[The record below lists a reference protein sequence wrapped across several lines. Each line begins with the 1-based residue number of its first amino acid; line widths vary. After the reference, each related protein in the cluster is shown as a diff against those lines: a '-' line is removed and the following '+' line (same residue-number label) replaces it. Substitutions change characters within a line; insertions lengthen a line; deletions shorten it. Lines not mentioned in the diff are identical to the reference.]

1 MSSLNT
7 NVKMSAIT
15 KKYVVAIMEGSDKY
29 NTVEDVPTLYK
40 SKVKNVFN
48 DMLTAEEIT
57 QEEHDKYL
65 GLTELEVEG
74 KVTE

>member
-40 SKVKNVFN
+40 SKVKNAFN
-48 DMLTAEEIT
+48 DMLAAEEIT
-57 QEEHDKYL
+57 QEEYNKYL
-65 GLTELEVEG
+65 GLNVEETPTE
-74 KVTE
+74 

>member
-29 NTVEDVPTLYK
+29 STVEDVPTLYK
-40 SKVKNVFN
+40 GKVKKAF
-48 DMLTAEEIT
+48 DEMLVAEEIT
-57 QEEHDKYL
+57 REEYNKYL
-65 GLTELEVEG
+65 GLNVEE
-74 KVTE
+74 TPAE